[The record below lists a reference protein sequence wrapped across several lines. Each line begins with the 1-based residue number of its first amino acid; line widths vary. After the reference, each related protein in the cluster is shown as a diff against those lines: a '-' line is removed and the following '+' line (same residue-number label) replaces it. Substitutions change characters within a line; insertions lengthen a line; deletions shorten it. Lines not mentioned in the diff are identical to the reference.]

1 MHNAIFVGVG
11 AAHAY
16 KRLAAARH
24 LRAAHK
30 VELTARSAYLPRAG
44 AFRAYLPVE
53 IGSDAGVYRHHVVVL
68 RYDIGIVHIRK
79 GIANIARIIVEPLI
93 KFVASDRKAEN
104 ALAVVQRF
112 LCVCELSGLEH
123 GKIPVRAQLRVHA
136 KILEI
141 TVGDKLAEGVRHT
154 ADAKLHARSVLN
166 VRQQQICDLNVGFR
180 WSRIRHLKQRRIAGL
195 NDIVNLGYV
204 YPRLLTAFYA
214 RYVAVDFDNDDLRI
228 IRYAF

>member
-1 MHNAIFVGVG
+1 MHNAVFVGVG

-30 VELTARSAYLPRAG
+30 IELTARSAYLPRAG

-79 GIANIARIIVEPLI
+79 RIADIARIIVEPLI
-93 KFVASDRKAEN
+93 KFVASDRKAEY
-104 ALAVVQRF
+104 ALARMQRF
-112 LCVCELSGLEH
+112 LCIRELSGFEH
-123 GKIPVRAQLRVHA
+123 GKIPIRAQLRVHA
-136 KILEI
+136 KILEVA
-141 TVGDKLAEGVRHT
+141 VGDKLTEGVRHT

-166 VRQQQICDLNVGFR
+166 VRKQQVCDLNVRFR
-180 WSRIRHLKQRRIAGL
+180 RRGIWHLKQLRIAGL
-195 NDIVNLGYV
+195 NDVVNLGYV
-204 YPRLLTAFYA
+204 YPRFLAAFYA
-214 RYVAVDFDNDDLRI
+214 RYVAVDFYNDDLGI